1 MVRLD
6 VSLFGGQ
13 RYEKN
18 MRNGKVSQKI
28 LRQRFTPQLGKF
40 YSLVKKKLLPS

>member
-28 LRQRFTPQLGKF
+28 LRRRVTPQLGKF
-40 YSLVKKKLLPS
+40 YSLVKKKLLLS